1 MKNEKLKVLSLFSG
15 IGAFEKGLTNLHID
29 YDLVNYCEIN
39 PHASKCYSLIHNIN
53 EELNLVDVTK
63 INEKELRDFDL
74 LTHGSPCQDIS

>member
-1 MKNEKLKVLSLFSG
+1 MKKIKLLSLFSG
-15 IGAFEKGLTNLHID
+15 VGAFEKALERLGVE

-63 INEKELRDFDL
+63 INEKYKE
-74 LTHGSPCQDIS
+74 GV